1 MIKRTI
7 GCLTLATLFMLSA
20 PSADAKS
27 RLLSDPAGDDFGPG
41 SYTYPTHA
49 DYRRGSFDL
58 RGVSIKTKGSK
69 VEFKVTFSAPVT
81 DPWDSRSWGGHG
93 FSLQMVQIYL
103 DTDGKAGSGF
113 SETLPGINASFAEA
127 DAWDRV
133 VMVSPQPNQRIGQ
146 EVSAKAAAMKKA
158 VVLPTKVSVK
168 GKSIT
173 VVVKKSD
180 LGGAPKDSWGV
191 QAVVQSNEGYP
202 DRRDLLSR
210 KVNELPGQ
218 HRFGGGNDWD
228 CDPHAL
234 DILAGSAKG
243 ADAEIAAQKKALAY
257 TCGPDGQKVKP
268 ALLPMVR

>member
-1 MIKRTI
+1 MIC
-7 GCLTLATLFMLSA
+7 GLSPAVLAGE
-20 PSADAKS
+20 

-41 SYTYPTHA
+41 SYIYPTHA
-49 DYRRGSFDL
+49 DYRRGAFDL
-58 RGVSIKTKGSK
+58 RGVKIKTKGSK
-69 VEFKVTFSAPVT
+69 VEFHVTFSGPVT

-103 DTDGKAGSGF
+103 DTDNKEGSGF
-113 SETLPGINASFAEA
+113 TETLPGINASFKPA

-133 VMVSPQPNQRIGQ
+133 VMLSPQPNQRIAQ
-146 EVSAKAAAMKKA
+146 EVSAKAAKMKAA
-158 VVLPTKVSVK
+158 VVLPTKVQVK

-173 VVVKKSD
+173 VVVKKRD
-180 LGGAPKDSWGV
+180 LGGAPKANWGV

-202 DRRDLLSR
+202 DRKDLLSR

-228 CDPHAL
+228 CDPHVL

-243 ADAEIAAQKKALAY
+243 ADVEIAAQKKALAY
-257 TCGPDGQKVKP
+257 ECGSDGQKVRE
-268 ALLPMVR
+268 AVLPMVR

>member
-1 MIKRTI
+1 MNTRP
-7 GCLTLATLFMLSA
+7 LSFVALAALLALSPA
-20 PSADAKS
+20 ALAGE
-27 RLLSDPAGDDFGPG
+27 RLLSDPASDDFGPG

-58 RGVSIKTKGSK
+58 RGVRIKTKGSK
-69 VEFKVTFSAPVT
+69 VEFRVTFSGAVT

-103 DTDGKAGSGF
+103 DRDNKKGSGF
-113 SETLPGINASFAEA
+113 TDALPGINATFGQG

-133 VMVSPQPNQRIGQ
+133 VIVSPQPNQRIMQ
-146 EVSAKAAAMKKA
+146 EVSAKAPKMKKG
-158 VVLPTKVSVK
+158 VVLPTKVQVK

-180 LGGAPKDSWGV
+180 LGGVPADSWGV

-228 CDPHAL
+228 CDPHVL

-243 ADAEIAAQKKALAY
+243 ADAEVEAQKAALAY
-257 TCGPDGQKVKP
+257 TCGPDGQSVRG
-268 ALLPMVR
+268 AVLPMVR